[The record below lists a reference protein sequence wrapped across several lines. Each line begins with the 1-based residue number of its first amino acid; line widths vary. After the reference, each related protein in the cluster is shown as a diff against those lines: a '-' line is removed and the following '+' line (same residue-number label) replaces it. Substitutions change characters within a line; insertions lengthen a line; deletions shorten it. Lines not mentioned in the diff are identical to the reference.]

1 MGPLLAGQV
10 ALSRGR
16 TVQPYRNAPSAGG
29 KSGEERLEKKG
40 ATPNDAISASCS
52 PSPSCWRRPF
62 QAPHPRPVRR
72 DPQEREAVE
81 HRELALVDERQQRI
95 EPMRHPVREGHESRA
110 KKRRPTRREPH
121 HDERPAHELDRSRR
135 PNDEGGRTG
144 QALVGWEAEHL
155 LHPVPKEEEADHD
168 AEERI
173 GLSLVSAEKVRHARP
188 FAGPGGPN
196 QDPPAAGRYRTCATV
211 VCRHSRARPARPM
224 HLLEWTWRV
233 EIE

>member
-1 MGPLLAGQV
+1 MCPLLTGQV
-10 ALSRGR
+10 ALARRR
-16 TVQPYRNAPSAGG
+16 TGEPYRNAPSAGG
-29 KSGEERLEKKG
+29 KNGEERLEKKG
-40 ATPNDAISASCS
+40 AAGLSL
-52 PSPSCWRRPF
+52 RPF

-81 HRELALVDERQQRI
+81 RRELALVDERQQRI

-155 LHPVPKEEEADHD
+155 LHPVPEEEEADHD

-173 GLSLVSAEKVRHARP
+173 GFSLVSAEKVQHARP
-188 FAGPGGPN
+188 SAGPGGPN

-211 VCRHSRARPARPM
+211 PSRPAP
-224 HLLEWTWRV
+224 LFPV
-233 EIE
+233 SPA